1 MKVAALQVASGKD
14 LQNNMVMACE
24 MIEQAAKQG
33 AGLIVLPEN
42 FLTLGLRVDQQQKA
56 IEPYGHGPIQ
66 QQMQSLAK
74 KHRIWLVAGTL
85 LIQGKNERPHSAT
98 LVYNPQGEC
107 VGRYNKMHMFDV
119 VVENKEEYK
128 ESDIIAPGDDIVVVD
143 TPLGKLGLAICYDL
157 RFPEL
162 FRALMLK
169 GAEIL
174 LLPSAFTVQ
183 TGKAHWEVLIRA
195 RAIENLCY
203 VIAPGE
209 CGHRHDGRPTYGHS
223 MIVGPW
229 GDILASANGEPSVI
243 VAEIDLLKLA
253 QIRQQFPSLKHIRK
267 NVIQAL
273 ANEVNE

>member
-1 MKVAALQVASGKD
+1 MKVAAIQVASGKD
-14 LQNNMVMACE
+14 FQINLDASCQ

-42 FLTLGLRVDQQQKA
+42 FLTLGLTFQEQRKKV
-56 IEPYGHGPIQ
+56 ESFGHGPIQ
-66 QQMQSLAK
+66 EKMQNIAK
-74 KHRIWLVAGTL
+74 KLNIWLVAGT
-85 LIQGKNERPHSAT
+85 IPIKDEDEKPYSSS
-98 LVYNPQGEC
+98 LVFNPKGEC
-107 VGRYNKMHMFDV
+107 VGRYNKIHMFDV
-119 VVENKEEYK
+119 MVANKDEYK
-128 ESDIIAPGDDIVVVD
+128 ESDAIKPGEDVVVVD
-143 TPLGKLGLAICYDL
+143 TPFGKLGLAVCYDL

-183 TGKAHWEVLIRA
+183 TGKAHWEVLMRA

-209 CGHRHDGRPTYGHS
+209 CGHRSDDRPTYGHS
-223 MIVGPW
+223 MIVSPW
-229 GDILASANGEPSVI
+229 GEILASAKSEPAVV
-243 VAEIDLLKLA
+243 VAEIDLKKLI
-253 QIRQQFPSLKHIRK
+253 QVRQQFPALKHLRK
-267 NVIQAL
+267 SVIQEL